1 MIIKEGREG
10 DCYIL
15 GERIYKL
22 NDLLNKD
29 FLSCD
34 ETQ

>member
-10 DCYIL
+10 DCFIL
-15 GERIYKL
+15 GKRIFKL

-29 FLSCD
+29 V
-34 ETQ
+34 

>member
-1 MIIKEGREG
+1 MITKEGRER

-15 GERIYKL
+15 GKRIYKF

-29 FLSCD
+29 VLSCD